1 LKPIIIQSVTIVAPG
16 AAAPAA
22 APVNPA
28 EPQKILS
35 PK

>member
-1 LKPIIIQSVTIVAPG
+1 VTIVAPT

-22 APVNPA
+22 APPVNPA